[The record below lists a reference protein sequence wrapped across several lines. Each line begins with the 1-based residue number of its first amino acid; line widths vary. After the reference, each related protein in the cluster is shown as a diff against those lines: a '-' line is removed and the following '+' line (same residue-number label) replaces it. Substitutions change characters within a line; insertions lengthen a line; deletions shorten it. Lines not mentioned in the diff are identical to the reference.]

1 MVLNLNNLTKEQLK
15 MIEESIYRNENAP
28 DWKQGEI
35 DFTLPKK
42 SKKRKKTIKYNG
54 KKIVDTHNELDKLD
68 AKHRKTHSKLME
80 NQDKIM
86 EDYHRKLMNNQDVLI
101 PPKPIVLND
110 KLINKTDKKIN
121 RERKIIDKEYN
132 KLLKEHQS
140 IMSKERELK
149 ASKTKPK
156 NIDTST
162 NSYKLYQR
170 IMNNP
175 IISKAVKKQVER
187 NTNYGSVI
195 DYEDLLALEQNEIM
209 LNESWSDDDEPKA
222 IPKPKKKISK
232 LKQSLEKGNRKNV
245 LNTKTD
251 AYNENGKS
259 KVITEVKIRKKLTK
273 KEKEAI
279 KKSIDTALTRTIN
292 NDRDDIDLNIPSD
305 NEKKGRGIR
314 GRNIDFDSSSDE
326 DEPIKGRG
334 NKWKI
339 SERNKEYFL
348 KPKEEIQTLNH
359 LLSHITDPNEKTDKR
374 DIRDAKHIFNNII
387 DSKMSYIE
395 WLNNEGIESR
405 INEQEKKP
413 SKRFNFQL

>member
-1 MVLNLNNLTKEQLK
+1 MADLYDWFFLKDSYDDDNNDKYINGLIELKKKKDPSGYKEWFGIK
-15 MIEESIYRNENAP
+15 
-28 DWKQGEI
+28 
-35 DFTLPKK
+35 PKK
-42 SKKRKKTIKYNG
+42 KPFKYDG

-68 AKHRKTHSKLME
+68 TKHRKTHSKLME

-86 EDYHRKLMNNQDVLI
+86 EDYHRKLMNKQDVLI

-132 KLLKEHQS
+132 KLLKEHQEL
-140 IMSKERELK
+140 MSKEREIK
-149 ASKTKPK
+149 SSKTKPK

-162 NSYKLYQR
+162 NSYKLYKR
-170 IMNNP
+170 IMDNP

-209 LNESWSDDDEPKA
+209 LNENWSDDDEPNP
-222 IPKPKKKISK
+222 ISIQKKKISK
-232 LKQSLEKGNRKNV
+232 LKKSLEKGNRKNV

-279 KKSIDTALTRTIN
+279 KKSIDTALTKSIN
-292 NDRDDIDLNIPSD
+292 GGSIS
-305 NEKKGRGIR
+305 
-314 GRNIDFDSSSDE
+314 GRNIDLDSSSDE
-326 DEPIKGRG
+326 DEPIKGSG
-334 NKWKI
+334 VGKYNLNKKI
-339 SERNKEYFL
+339 LDKFFTTTQ
-348 KPKEEIQTLNH
+348 PKEEIQTLNH
-359 LLSHITDPNEKTDKR
+359 LLSHIVDPNEKTDKR

-395 WLNNEGIESR
+395 WMNQKDVQDNIDVIEKSR
-405 INEQEKKP
+405 QSKKFDF
-413 SKRFNFQL
+413 KI